1 MLTACHLRKASL
13 DLKVCCWLLGFLA
26 QAQFSHRLFQIS
38 CTSVFPC
45 QFKGWQ
51 ERLAAYWSWTFC
63 IWTSWRFFKVPPGS
77 AHLCQPLTFYI
88 LHLCCWFKTWI
99 ALGPLSLCL
108 VVDVQSLSYFSASQ
122 QS

>member
-1 MLTACHLRKASL
+1 MLTAYHFRKVSL

-26 QAQFSHRLFQIS
+26 RAQFSHRFLQIS
-38 CTSVFPC
+38 CTLVFPC

-51 ERLAAYWSWTFC
+51 ERLALYWSWTFC
-63 IWTSWRFFKVPPGS
+63 IWTSWCFFEVPLVS
-77 AHLCQPLTFYI
+77 ARLCQPLIFYI
-88 LHLCCWFKTWI
+88 LHLCCWFETWI

-108 VVDVQSLSYFSASQ
+108 VVDVQSLSYLSATQ